1 MNTLTTIIF
10 VILAFILGIIAT
22 VAVELF
28 FIWLLVIRNDQSD
41 DLATDYDESDNIVNV

>member
-1 MNTLTTIIF
+1 MSTLTTIIF

-28 FIWLLVIRNDQSD
+28 FIWLLVLREDKSD
-41 DLATDYDESDNIVNV
+41 DTKTDYDETDDY

>member
-10 VILAFILGIIAT
+10 VILAFIFGIIAT

-28 FIWLLVIRNDQSD
+28 FIWLLIFREDKRD
-41 DLATDYDESDNIVNV
+41 DMKTDYDETDDY

>member
-28 FIWLLVIRNDQSD
+28 FIWLLVFREDKSD
-41 DLATDYDESDNIVNV
+41 NTKTDYDETDDY